1 MNIKNNKAS
10 LLLTVGVSLALIW
23 GSSYLMT
30 MGYVSLPVQIAMG
43 QNYNTTAASEFPPT
57 ASSTT
62 QQTNSSIILGNP
74 IFTEQDK
81 ATPPVPMVI
90 NGTQGLQVSYS
101 GSGVVKGVNFSANG
115 TVFIVPSDKSAD
127 LRGHAVITTADGEKG
142 TYNFY
147 SIGHENANGT
157 TADSGAAFFHTTSSG
172 KLGIVSD
179 LVVIF
184 KDQTDKEGNGTTVGW
199 EWR

>member
-1 MNIKNNKAS
+1 MKNNKAS
-10 LLLTVGVSLALIW
+10 LLLAAGVSLALIW

-30 MGYVSLPVQIAMG
+30 IRYVSLPVQIAMG

-57 ASSTT
+57 ATTTT

-74 IFTEQDK
+74 IFIEQDK
-81 ATPPVPMVI
+81 ATPPVPIVI

-115 TVFIVPSDKSAD
+115 TVFIVPRSDKSAE

-147 SIGHENANGT
+147 SIGHENANRT
-157 TADSGAAFFHTTSSG
+157 TADSGAAFFDTTSSG

-179 LVVIF
+179 LVV
-184 KDQTDKEGNGTTVGW
+184 KSKQRPD
-199 EWR
+199 R

>member
-1 MNIKNNKAS
+1 M
-10 LLLTVGVSLALIW
+10 
-23 GSSYLMT
+23 
-30 MGYVSLPVQIAMG
+30 
-43 QNYNTTAASEFPPT
+43 SEFPPT
-57 ASSTT
+57 ASTTT

-81 ATPPVPMVI
+81 ATPPVPIVI
-90 NGTQGLQVSYS
+90 NGTQGLQVSYL

-115 TVFIVPSDKSAD
+115 TAFIVPSRDKSAE

-147 SIGHENANGT
+147 SLGHENANGT
-157 TADSGAAFFHTTSSG
+157 TADKGAAFFHTTASG
-172 KLGIVSD
+172 KLSVVND

-184 KDQTDKEGNGTTVGW
+184 KDQTDNTGNGTTIGW
-199 EWR
+199 EWK